1 METKFAPSTQRAKL
15 TPMCYCGQH
24 NNKDG
29 KCAPLADDPNKGYC
43 HSCDKFFD
51 SAEKKPYTPNL
62 QPPKPTDYHPAEMLQ
77 KTFKNDKN
85 KFVLFLKSIFESA
98 IVDQNTKM
106 YNVGSSKHW
115 DGATIFWQVDDL
127 QRVRYGKV
135 MLYDHKSGKRVKEPF
150 NHFTNIHTILKQK
163 EFNHKQCLFGLH
175 LLPTNK
181 KPIAIVESE
190 KTAIIMSLVDKE
202 YLWLATG
209 GKGNFKYEVLQP
221 LAGKKVVAFPDVGE
235 TLWNEVS
242 SRLNET
248 GFNITI
254 SDKLEN
260 QGFPK
265 GFDIADVVL
274 QQIQEKKNPEKVNE
288 RKNAPVEVPEL
299 QRIKS
304 SLSTETEELE
314 KLARNLIPEYE
325 SRTERELLFSLSEI
339 KGLGDQA
346 GKDLILTM
354 QVKQIIDYSK
364 AGYYFLSNSS
374 PF

>member
-15 TPMCYCGQH
+15 APMCYCGQH

-29 KCAPLADDPNKGYC
+29 KCAPIAGYPDRGYC

-62 QPPKPTDYHPAEMLQ
+62 QPPKPIDYHAAEMLQ

-85 KFVLFLKSIFESA
+85 KFILFLKSIFESA

-115 DGATIFWQVDDL
+115 EGSTIFWQVDDL
-127 QRVRYGKV
+127 KRVRYGKV
-135 MLYDHKSGKRVKEPF
+135 MLYDQNSGKRVKEPF
-150 NHFTNIHTILKQK
+150 NHFTNIHTVLKIK
-163 EFNHKQCLFGLH
+163 DFNHKQCLFGLH
-175 LLPTNK
+175 LLPDNT

-221 LAGKKVVAFPDVGE
+221 LAGKKVIAFPDVGE
-235 TLWNEVS
+235 TFWNEVS

-274 QQIQEKKNPEKVNE
+274 QQIEENKNPVKFSE
-288 RKNAPVEVPEL
+288 RKSSLAEVPEL

-304 SLSTETEELE
+304 SLSSDTEELE
-314 KLARNLIPEYE
+314 KLARKLIPEYE
-325 SRTERELLFSLSEI
+325 SRTERELLFSLKEF
-339 KGLGDQA
+339 KGLADQD

-354 QVKQIIDYSK
+354 QIKQIVDYSK
-364 AGYYFLSNSS
+364 AGYYFLSGLT
-374 PF
+374 PY